1 MSTSLTTTATAVSKK
16 KLPRIESC
24 RTEVQNS
31 ASVDLEWIPYK
42 GKYSHDKTK
51 IFAACFCTNW
61 GERII
66 LHISKYSNNCSN
78 PEKALIEDILF
89 YLNQFPL
96 TFGWYTTG
104 VALYDNSGLRIKG
117 HDSDF
122 FILHQRCLLYHLR
135 SPIEVKNTY
144 TRLAA
149 DTNKKHIDLLKVFDK
164 TIIQEGV
171 FEGKYRTTD
180 LNTVSLVLLGI
191 GKYGSLNAGAVD
203 ITSLSVE
210 EQERYVRRDAEL
222 TMLLAQYNNCLA
234 LRIMKIFAG
243 YAEMDYYRVCHT
255 TVTTWY
261 ANRYKKMLESGE
273 CTITYT
279 PNYTLPKQLIGGG
292 HHITPVR
299 GFFIDKK
306 IYELDIKG
314 HYPNIVKLNNFSFDT
329 LNCTCCKYNPKAQLK
344 QKTIDTINER
354 LQENNIPRRVDT
366 YWVCQK
372 RKGAFP
378 KVLDQVL
385 SDRDRYLALLNLECA
400 KSNPDQKLIEEYQT
414 HQIGAKLFANAGFGI
429 FGNEYFEFRNYAVA
443 ECITGEGRRI
453 HKEMESKGQSKP
465 YNFKIVFGFTDSTFF
480 NNIRDEQQVQNFIK
494 DCKDSLACAVEQK
507 NIFVNSMFYGK
518 KNRFVGWTGLEKDEP
533 VIKGLDGLSN
543 SNPLWVQHWFKLIVI
558 EIIKHPEKRFETV
571 PKTLMRAFSDLDNGK
586 FNPELDMKYTQ
597 RLKKYQHDYEEH
609 ARTGVLAR
617 MLDKDK
623 GDMVHWYETVTID
636 KIVSSK
642 KQKIKNSY
650 STKPENLNLEK
661 YKHLLLSKLNDT
673 LEIAG
678 FNIVDLRMLL
688 LNNIK
693 AINSF
698 YVPNLKAQ

>member
-1 MSTSLTTTATAVSKK
+1 MSTSLITTAIATKK
-16 KLPRIESC
+16 SFLPKIESYSL
-24 RTEVQNS
+24 EVKNS
-31 ASVDLEWIPYK
+31 ASIDLEWTLYK

-66 LHISKYSNNCSN
+66 LHISKYANCSN

-117 HDSDF
+117 RDSDF
-122 FILHQRCLLYHLR
+122 FILHQRCLLYGLR

-144 TRLAA
+144 TRLA
-149 DTNKKHIDLLKVFDK
+149 DNTNKKHIDLVKVFDK

-171 FEGKYRTTD
+171 FEGRYRTTD
-180 LNTVSLVLLGI
+180 LNTVSLALLKI

-203 ITSLSVE
+203 IATLSVE

-234 LRIMKIFAG
+234 LRIMRIFAG

-255 TVTTWY
+255 NVSTWY

-273 CTITYT
+273 CTITHT
-279 PNYTLPKQLIGGG
+279 PNYTLPKQPIGGG
-292 HHITPVR
+292 HHTTPAR
-299 GFFIDKK
+299 GFFINTK

-314 HYPNIVKLNNFSFDT
+314 QYPNIVMLNNFSFDT
-329 LNCTCCKYNPKAQLK
+329 LYCTCCKYNPKAQVK
-344 QKTIDTINER
+344 QETINTINER
-354 LQENNIPRRVDT
+354 LQENKIQRKVNA

-372 RKGAFP
+372 RKGAFS
-378 KVLDQVL
+378 KVLDEVL
-385 SDRDRYLALLNLECA
+385 SDRDRYLALLNLERA
-400 KSNPDQKLIEEYQT
+400 KPKSDSNLIEEYQT

-429 FGNEYFEFRNYAVA
+429 FGNEYFEFTNYAVA

-453 HKEMESKGQSKP
+453 HKEMEAKGQREP

-480 NNIRDEQQVQNFIK
+480 TNIRDEQQVQNFIK
-494 DCKDSLACAVEQK
+494 DCKDNLGCTLEQK
-507 NIFVNSMFYGK
+507 NIFVNSIFYGK
-518 KNRFVGWTGLEKDEP
+518 KNRYITWTGSEEDEP
-533 VIKGLDGLSN
+533 IIKGLDGLSD
-543 SNPLWVQHWFKLIVI
+543 SNPLWVQHWFRRITT
-558 EIIKHPEKRFETV
+558 EIIKHPERRFEAV
-571 PKTLMRAFSDLDNGK
+571 PQMLMKAFSDLDDGN

-597 RLKKYQHDYEEH
+597 CLKKYQHEYEEH
-609 ARTGVLAR
+609 VRTGVLAR
-617 MLDKDK
+617 ILDKDK
-623 GDMVHWYETVTID
+623 GDLVYWYETIMID

-661 YKHLLLSKLNDT
+661 YKRILLSKLNDT

-678 FNIVDLRMLL
+678 FDMDNIRLQLL
-688 LNNIK
+688 QQKQPVTTFSSN
-693 AINSF
+693 
-698 YVPNLKAQ
+698 